1 MVLNRRSDA
10 VPETA
15 GSPERA
21 ATGIMDCMN
30 APPVRQKPFAKVILV
45 LLALGVLGLAIVFAW
60 LATIGDDVPNQLP
73 PASQGSTGD

>member
-1 MVLNRRSDA
+1 
-10 VPETA
+10 
-15 GSPERA
+15 
-21 ATGIMDCMN
+21 MDGMN

-73 PASQGSTGD
+73 SASPGSTGD

>member
-1 MVLNRRSDA
+1 MTRRSD
-10 VPETA
+10 VIPETA

-21 ATGIMDCMN
+21 AAGIMDGMN

-45 LLALGVLGLAIVFAW
+45 LLALGVLGLAIVFVW
-60 LATIGDDVPNQLP
+60 LATIGDDVPSELP